1 MDQIIEALR
10 KTDYFAELSEP
21 VLQSL
26 AQRIKTRH
34 FEKGETI
41 FEVGSVGNAMFVIGA
56 GEVKI
61 ALTSSTNQEITLAL
75 LTVGDAFGELS
86 LLDGGPRSANAI
98 ADSDVELLGLYRE
111 DFVSLIETDAAA
123 LQGLMHVLAQVIRQT
138 NQRVVDAAMLDV
150 AGRVSKVLLMM
161 IQRHGEQTDDGVKI
175 KRQLSYQDI
184 ASMSLMYTAEA
195 ENVME
200 KYQYDSVVERLDDG
214 LWLVRNPDVLQRAVE
229 AVV

>member
-1 MDQIIEALR
+1 MEQIIEALR
-10 KTDYFAELSEP
+10 KTDYFAEMSEP

-26 AQRIKTRH
+26 AERIKTRH

-41 FEVGSVGNAMFVIGA
+41 FEVGSVGNAMFVIGS

-61 ALTSSTNQEITLAL
+61 AVTSSTNQEITLAL
-75 LTVGDAFGELS
+75 LSVGDAFGELS

-98 ADSDVELLGLYRE
+98 ADSDVELLGLYRTE
-111 DFVSLIETDAAA
+111 FVSLIESDPAV
-123 LQGLMHVLAQVIRQT
+123 LHGLLHVLAQVIRLT

-150 AGRVSKVLLMM
+150 AGRVSKVLLDM
-161 IQRHGEQTDDGVKI
+161 IRRHGKETDDGVMI
-175 KRQLSYQDI
+175 SRQLSYEDI
-184 ASMSLMYTAEA
+184 ASMSGMYTAEA

-229 AVV
+229 VV